1 MQYLPELSAK
11 EIEENHE
18 RFSERVSV
26 YRKKGLDYTET
37 RRLMLEKVKPLS
49 GTILE
54 IGTGTGYT
62 TIALAEAGYEV
73 ATIDKDK
80 EILKIA
86 ASNLAYLDILSKVKF
101 YIMDGKSLSFEDK
114 SFNNIFTVN
123 LFHHI
128 DGVNKMLAEIDR
140 VLSVNGKILLAD
152 FNKRGMRIIESV
164 HRQEGRVH
172 ENKNVTQNY
181 VHSYFHDL
189 GYDLKNFDNRYHWI
203 VIGKKPA

>member
-11 EIEENHE
+11 EIEENHKQ
-18 RFSERVSV
+18 FSERVRV
-26 YRKKGLDYTET
+26 YRKKGLDYAES
-37 RRLMLEKVKPLS
+37 RRFMLEEVKPLS
-49 GTILE
+49 GSILE

-62 TIALAEAGYEV
+62 TIALAGDGYEL

-80 EILKIA
+80 EILNIA
-86 ASNLAYLDILSKVKF
+86 ASNLAYLNLLSKVKF
-101 YIMDGKSLSFEDK
+101 YIMDGKLLSFGDK
-114 SFNNIFTVN
+114 SFDNIFAVN

-128 DGVNKMLAEIDR
+128 DGVDKMLAEIDR

-152 FNKRGMRIIESV
+152 FNKRGMKIIESV

-172 ENKNVTQNY
+172 ENKSVTQNY

-189 GYDLKNFDNRYHWI
+189 GYDLKNFDNRCHWI
-203 VIGKKPA
+203 IIGKKPA